1 MVLDFLKKANISDDT
16 IKDMLDTHSKSMIY
30 NLSVNEDNCLKIISF
45 MREIGINVINE
56 LLLYKLDWF
65 LNTFSY
71 FTNFFRDKDIKNEVN
86 KINEDYMNYD
96 L

>member
-1 MVLDFLKKANISDDT
+1 MLDFLQKANISIKT
-16 IKDMLDTHSKSMIY
+16 IEEMLETHPNSMIY

-45 MREIGINVINE
+45 MKEIGINVIDE
-56 LLLYKLDWF
+56 LLLYKIEWF

-71 FTNFFRDKDIKNEVN
+71 FTNLFKNKDVEQIVNE
-86 KINEDYMNYD
+86 INENYINYN

>member
-1 MVLDFLKKANISDDT
+1 MLDFLQRVNISNET
-16 IKDMLDTHSKSMIY
+16 IEEMLETHSNPMIY

-45 MREIGINVINE
+45 MREIGITVIDE

-71 FTNFFRDKDIKNEVN
+71 FTSFFRDKDVKNEVN
-86 KINEDYMNYD
+86 KINEDYMNYN